1 VSNLSKLE
9 TPHVWLPRANRD
21 YEVVKEKHQRLFY
34 EPARAINELV
44 KEISKQNEGNA
55 PFVDPDYGGVNS
67 EVLLLLSDP
76 GPKTQVFEAGSWMLS
91 FQNDDPGAE
100 RICRIT
106 QEVGLNPNRC
116 ISWNAYPW
124 YINKAPTTGQIH
136 EGLAPL
142 KALFD
147 LLGSLRVVIAMG
159 GNAQRSVEL
168 LRARH
173 ACVERATFLETV
185 HSSSR
190 GVTRGGRQKARVGEQ
205 QLADTFR
212 TALSLL

>member
-1 VSNLSKLE
+1 MSDL
-9 TPHVWLPRANRD
+9 PPPPVWVPRANRD
-21 YEVVKEKHQRLFY
+21 REVVLQKHQRLFH
-34 EPARAINELV
+34 EPVRAINELV
-44 KEISKQNEGNA
+44 REISEYNEGNA

-67 EVLLLLSDP
+67 EVLFLLSDP
-76 GPKTQVFEAGSWMLS
+76 GPKTQVSEAGSGLLS

-100 RICRIT
+100 RICRLA

-173 ACVERATFLETV
+173 AYVERATFLETV

>member
-1 VSNLSKLE
+1 MSNLKKLE
-9 TPHVWLPRANRD
+9 TPHVWLPRANRN

-76 GPKTQVFEAGSWMLS
+76 GPKTQVSEAGSGMLS

-124 YINKAPTTGQIH
+124 YINKSPTTEQLH

-142 KALFD
+142 KALLD

-159 GNAQRSVEL
+159 GNAQRSVGL
-168 LRARH
+168 LRMTH
-173 ACVERATFLETV
+173 PDVQKVTFFETV

-205 QLADTFR
+205 QLSLAFR
-212 TALSLL
+212 SALSLL